1 MRKSKQ
7 EARKLIMCKIKERL
21 IDELKRKAEK
31 ADYHYLLT
39 KGLILFVHGKEKEIF
54 DLEEYV
60 KKEYNSF
67 TL

>member
-31 ADYHYLLT
+31 ADYHYSLS
-39 KGLILFVHGKEKEIF
+39 KSLILFVCGKEKEIF
-54 DLEEYV
+54 DLEEYI
-60 KKEYNSF
+60 KKEYELF